1 MQEWLNVLNLGDKEY
16 IVKHWGLK
24 DGLLVLSN
32 NRVMHLKSD
41 RSRGTYSLQE
51 LIPLDIIKSIT
62 GSGGIWS
69 QNV

>member
-32 NRVMHLKSD
+32 NRVMQL
-41 RSRGTYSLQE
+41 E
-51 LIPLDIIKSIT
+51 E
-62 GSGGIWS
+62 
-69 QNV
+69 